1 MPPEL
6 KLSHAVVAVVP
17 AEGSAAAVAA
27 AAAAAGA
34 GMGAGALRLPQFS
47 TQAQVKRA
55 LDAAPH
61 RVLTLSS
68 AVDAF
73 CSFDDAATNQQFD
86 HVMVRMICDSGQGSE
101 DGPGLGLWK
110 PRRSLHP
117 SHIVRFTTYC
127 RRQCACYPGVPT
139 K

>member
-6 KLSHAVVAVVP
+6 KLSREVVAVVP
-17 AEGSAAAVAA
+17 AEGSAAAAA
-27 AAAAAGA
+27 VAAAAAGA
-34 GMGAGALRLPQFS
+34 RLGQGALRLPQFS

-73 CSFDDAATNQQFD
+73 C
-86 HVMVRMICDSGQGSE
+86 
-101 DGPGLGLWK
+101 
-110 PRRSLHP
+110 
-117 SHIVRFTTYC
+117 
-127 RRQCACYPGVPT
+127 
-139 K
+139 